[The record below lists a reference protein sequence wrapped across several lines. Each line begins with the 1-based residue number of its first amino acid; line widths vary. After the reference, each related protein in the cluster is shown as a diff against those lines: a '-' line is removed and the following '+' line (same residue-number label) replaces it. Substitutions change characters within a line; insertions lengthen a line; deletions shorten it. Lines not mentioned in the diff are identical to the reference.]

1 MNPNKLVAFTSQELW
16 ESFHTTPLPLIQW
29 RCWSESA
36 FISLVRVSYH
46 NGLLSQ
52 QLALELHVQT
62 TSFVSVQLNGLGLG
76 EQWPEVMELLWELR
90 CF

>member
-36 FISLVRVSYH
+36 FMSLVHVSYH
-46 NGLLSQ
+46 NVLLSQ

-62 TSFVSVQLNGLGLG
+62 TSFVSVQMNGLGLG
-76 EQWPEVMELLWELR
+76 EQWPEEMELLWEFR
-90 CF
+90 RF